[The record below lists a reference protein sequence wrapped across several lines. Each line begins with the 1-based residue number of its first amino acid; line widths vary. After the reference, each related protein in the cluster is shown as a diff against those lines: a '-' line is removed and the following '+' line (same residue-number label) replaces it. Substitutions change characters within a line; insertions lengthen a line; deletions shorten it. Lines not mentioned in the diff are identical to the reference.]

1 MARHHGQRVTE
12 IVQRVVNGRVA
23 GGEQNIQDRPGSEEK
38 QAGFD
43 EKRKLLRQR
52 KTQPTGYGSFHE
64 KPLPSEVMG
73 IFIPTAPP
81 CQAEI
86 ELPAAMPLSRK

>member
-12 IVQRVVNGRVA
+12 VVQRVVNGWVA

-38 QAGFD
+38 QTRLD

-52 KTQPTGYGSFHE
+52 KAQPTGYGSFHD
-64 KPLPSEVMG
+64 KPLPHDAIC
-73 IFIPTAPP
+73 IFILTAPP
-81 CQAEI
+81 CQAKMATM
-86 ELPAAMPLSRK
+86 L